1 MMPFSDM
8 MPPDRNAAEMMLDL
22 KNRIK
27 APKIQDTAQFPPRI
41 NNTKEAPTQKSSSAP
56 SNVDHGPH
64 PHTPLVSGE
73 KNRAPTKQ
81 SNPIDRPN
89 KIVSATNWL

>member
-27 APKIQDTAQFPPRI
+27 APKIQDTAQFSP
-41 NNTKEAPTQKSSSAP
+41 
-56 SNVDHGPH
+56 V
-64 PHTPLVSGE
+64 
-73 KNRAPTKQ
+73 
-81 SNPIDRPN
+81 
-89 KIVSATNWL
+89 